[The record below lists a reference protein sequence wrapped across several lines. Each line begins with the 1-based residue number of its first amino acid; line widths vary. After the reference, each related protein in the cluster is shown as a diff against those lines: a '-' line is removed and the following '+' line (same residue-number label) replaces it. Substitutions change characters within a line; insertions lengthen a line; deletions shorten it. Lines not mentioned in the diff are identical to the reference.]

1 MGKTKMGSPILNA
14 QTVPCWLSLSWKI
27 WIVTGLSH
35 TDNMGKEGKNG
46 CQGKHQNQLIL
57 VTNKETDIE
66 ASYHMYDA
74 YVLY

>member
-1 MGKTKMGSPILNA
+1 
-14 QTVPCWLSLSWKI
+14 
-27 WIVTGLSH
+27 
-35 TDNMGKEGKNG
+35 MGKEGKNG